1 MRAAAGQCSS
11 WTTHYRGSQLTMR
24 LLNRSQ
30 MDRLGGLGKANVTAF
45 HSSDLRDCGIG
56 SEPTEVDRKFIGDY
70 QPFEETSS
78 QGNFGLVGMKTQ

>member
-1 MRAAAGQCSS
+1 
-11 WTTHYRGSQLTMR
+11 MR